1 MKKEN
6 CFNFGKKISAS
17 IVAVALVFSTAT
29 VLPSF
34 AAKETTDLSQLNAT
48 GCLPTS
54 KEVMEQHSASDVQ
67 IYDLEFVQADDSA
80 TQDALIGICKAA
92 KVASLPEKTELNHKY
107 LPPVDSQG
115 VQGSCSAWA
124 TNYYMKSYMEAE
136 EHDWDLSDGNKKH
149 IFSPAFTYNQITH
162 YEKNSDGTYN
172 YNTGGTTIDENLDI
186 IIEQGACPFYNL
198 SYNQYDGTTKPNDS
212 QKDMASNYKGVENP
226 NTGNWHALH
235 DIDSIKAYLAKGQPV
250 VVSMDTSN
258 EYHSLSKKDPVLY
271 KPTISE
277 DKWNKL
283 SESERD
289 NYYCKTGSHALCL
302 VGYDEN
308 YNHNGETVPVF
319 KFVNSWGKWWGENGY
334 AYVTEDAFK
343 SFGNNYIWAYVIDD
357 KSHDD
362 TNDFFTSKPE
372 YVKITS
378 DVRAY
383 SSPDYF
389 EASTDKDNY
398 EYTIYKGSIIKISD
412 FVSCKKSGQQP
423 YFINEDGYYI
433 NAQKDHMTEYDA
445 GSGEVIINGDKNNS
459 VYNYNNSESSR
470 ITITLNSN
478 EKFNNHNTLKIDYNV
493 NQNDSYNGYA
503 GAKINLDKTFNVGGA
518 KTISFNYMTPAN
530 QNGTIALCLQG
541 CVSKKIIELPTT
553 NGEWKTFSG
562 EYNFNNSNIS
572 DIEIY
577 INGNESNCK
586 TTPANGTI
594 YLAEVSVGSN
604 SVNIPTYQFNVS
616 GDDNCTIEGTQS
628 GNYKSGS
635 CISVTANVKDGYK
648 FIGWSEYKGGSIIS
662 TDKTYKFG
670 IDKNVTLYANVSQQ
684 KFYTFK
690 LINNF
695 DGGIVGG
702 KDGTYEEGESIYV
715 NASAK
720 LGYQFKGWS
729 KTENG
734 EIISNSIYYSFKI
747 YEDTTL
753 YANFIKLD
761 TRHISVSCSTGRGSV
776 IVTGGGIPPTGI
788 NSEGLDIPTGSEI
801 TLVAMPKEGCS
812 VAGWY
817 DNAEF
822 KGEPLSTGNS
832 YSLTVENDIDLYV
845 KFKKDGAT
853 DYKLKVD
860 CDEGGTTSGATT
872 GEYEDNSYIFV
883 AAYADDGYEFAGW
896 SEYKGGPIIHDR
908 YTYDFRISKDTTLY
922 ANFKKVPEY
931 TINLIKTTGCSKVYM
946 TYNNSDT
953 ATVKENTTID
963 AFAYA
968 QKGYT
973 FKGWYDNA
981 SFSGNPVSTSS
992 HYTFSVTS
1000 NQNLYPKFEKDEV
1013 EQKYTVKF
1021 ISNEGGSV
1029 EGATTRTVDAGTYMT
1044 VSYSVND
1051 GYRFKGWSLSQ
1062 GGEYVSTYNPYSFTV
1077 NSDMTIYLTF
1087 EKIPDYTVNVVKT
1100 TGCSKAYITATNS
1113 NSCTVREDTT
1123 IDIFAN
1129 GESGYTFKGWY
1140 DNASFNG
1147 SPISTSS
1154 HYTFQVT
1161 SNLTL
1166 YPKFEKNSETYFN
1179 VVFKS
1184 SEGMVKSSLG
1194 TMYIQGSISGS
1205 CAEGTKVTVTATPNN
1220 NYQFVGWC
1228 DESFDGPVLSTST
1241 TYTFTVNGA
1250 THIYAKF
1257 AEKTVVDDSNILV
1270 KGVSNSI
1277 SDWTN
1282 ANSGSYLNITSGS
1295 SDYLYN
1301 GAKTLKLDYNINTYD
1316 QYGGYAGRTVSLES
1330 TYKND
1335 SSKGYNGVG
1344 FWYLTPAGFDGQIA
1358 LCLQSQSAGLDDLVQ
1373 LPNTN
1378 GEWKYYFY
1386 ETNKVNISDLTL
1398 YINGSKNGYTTTA
1411 SNGVAKGTLYMADI
1425 KLDKK

>member
-17 IVAVALVFSTAT
+17 IVAAALVFSTAT

-80 TQDALIGICKAA
+80 TQDALVGICKAA

-258 EYHSLSKKDPVLY
+258 EYQSLSKKDPVLY

-277 DKWNKL
+277 DKWNEL

-362 TNDFFTSKPE
+362 TNDFFTSKPDA
-372 YVKITS
+372 VKTLKDI
-378 DVRAY
+378 RAY

-389 EASTDKDNY
+389 DASEDKDNY
-398 EYTIYKGSIIKISD
+398 LYTIPKNIVLKID
-412 FVSCKKSGQQP
+412 KFVGCENGQQP
-423 YFINEDGYYI
+423 YLVTEDGYYI
-433 NAQKDHMTEYDA
+433 NAQKEYLA
-445 GSGEVIINGDKNNS
+445 EEPIAEKEIVINGDKNNS
-459 VYNYNNSESSR
+459 VYNYNNSESSS
-470 ITITLNSN
+470 IKISPNSN

-541 CVSKKIIELPTT
+541 CVSKKIIGLPTT

-577 INGNESNCK
+577 INGNEANCK
-586 TTPANGTI
+586 TSPANGTI
-594 YLAEVSVGSN
+594 YIAEIALENGN
-604 SVNIPTYQFNVS
+604 SVSNPTYQLNVY
-616 GDDNCTIEGTQS
+616 GDSNCTITGS
-628 GNYKSGS
+628 SNGKYKLAAF
-635 CISVTANVKDGYK
+635 INVEANVDEGYN
-648 FIGWSEYKGGSIIS
+648 FIGWSEYQGGPIIS
-662 TDKTYKFG
+662 TDKNYRFAITK
-670 IDKNVTLYANVSQQ
+670 DTSLYANT
-684 KFYTFK
+684 KAKIYYNFK
-690 LINNF
+690 LVNNSA
-695 DGGIVGG
+695 GGTVSGVEGI
-702 KDGTYEEGESIYV
+702 YEEGETIHVLAQV
-715 NASAK
+715 NTNYK
-720 LGYQFKGWS
+720 FKGWS

-734 EIISNSIYYSFKI
+734 PIISEVLNYSFQI
-747 YEDTTL
+747 SEDTTL
-753 YANFIKLD
+753 YANFEELK
-761 TRHISVSCSTGRGSV
+761 TRHISVNYNSQRGSV
-776 IVTGGGIPPTGI
+776 IVSGEGVRPTGI
-788 NSEGLDIPTGSEI
+788 DSKGLDIPLGSGLSI
-801 TLVAMPKEGCS
+801 IAMPKSGYH

-817 DNAEF
+817 DNAEY
-822 KGEPLSTGNS
+822 KGEPLSQEKIYNI
-832 YSLTVENDIDLYV
+832 TVDKNMDYYLKLE
-845 KFKKDGAT
+845 KDGSVN
-853 DYKLKVD
+853 YKLDVN
-860 CDEGGTTSGATT
+860 CDEGGVTNGSSSGN
-872 GEYEDNSYIFV
+872 YENDSYIFV
-883 AAYADDGYEFAGW
+883 TAYADDGYEFVGW
-896 SEYKGGPIIHDR
+896 SEYKGGPIIHD
-908 YTYDFRISKDTTLY
+908 YYAYDFRINKDTTLY
-922 ANFKKVPEY
+922 ANFNKIPDYTLTVVPTEGFKKLNGS
-931 TINLIKTTGCSKVYM
+931 IDNGSLSQ
-946 TYNNSDT
+946 SFRR
-953 ATVKENTTID
+953 NTTVTVQALAND
-963 AFAYA
+963 
-968 QKGYT
+968 GYV
-973 FKGWYDNA
+973 FKAWYDNA
-981 SFSGNPVSTSS
+981 SFSGNPISTSKI
-992 HYTFSVTS
+992 YTFQMDKDIT
-1000 NQNLYPKFEKDEV
+1000 LYPKFEKTVV
-1013 EQKYTVKF
+1013 EQKYTVTF
-1021 ISNEGGSV
+1021 ISNEGGNVQGSNV
-1029 EGATTRTVDAGTYMT
+1029 RTYTAGQSAVATAHA
-1044 VSYSVND
+1044 ND
-1051 GYRFKGWSLSQ
+1051 GYEFIGWSTEKD
-1062 GGEYVSTYNPYSFTV
+1062 GPIISTYINYSYVV
-1077 NSDMTIYLTF
+1077 NSDMTIYLNF
-1087 EKIPDYTVNVVKT
+1087 KKIPEYTVDLVKT
-1100 TGCSKAYITATNS
+1100 TGCSSVEISTAS
-1113 NSCTVREDTT
+1113 GASSITVREDTT
-1123 IDIFAN
+1123 IDIFAY

-1154 HYTFQVT
+1154 HYTFQVK

-1166 YPKFEKNSETYFN
+1166 YPKFEN
-1179 VVFKS
+1179 
-1184 SEGMVKSSLG
+1184 
-1194 TMYIQGSISGS
+1194 
-1205 CAEGTKVTVTATPNN
+1205 TV
-1220 NYQFVGWC
+1220 
-1228 DESFDGPVLSTST
+1228 ST
-1241 TYTFTVNGA
+1241 
-1250 THIYAKF
+1250 
-1257 AEKTVVDDSNILV
+1257 DSNILV

-1282 ANSGSYLNITSGS
+1282 ANGGSYLNITSGS

-1358 LCLQSQSAGLDDLVQ
+1358 LCLQSQSADLDDLVQ

-1386 ETNKVNISDLTL
+1386 ETNKVNVSDLTL